1 MVTAS
6 RTSKKQA
13 KQLYTCITLFCRFL
27 CRPYLTTTWKCLI
40 SRFMEGVNKRGRNFL
55 TPSGHGRYISWEI
68 NFRWVRLHIKKATS
82 SSNHDKDWKKSEITL
97 WVTCSRRSHR
107 SRILGPHSR
116 GYNWCHERSKSNS
129 QKRFTLVLAILLSSR
144 YLWSRQ
150 WYRIWRPL
158 NIKGLNKMQFGYAAK
173 HKALQSCTYIA
184 ASTVMDFLTYISS
197 LCFHSCACP
206 KDTLLNQSPPQPGK
220 RCKLES

>member
-129 QKRFTLVLAILLSSR
+129 QKRITLVFAILPSSR

-158 NIKGLNKMQFGYAAK
+158 NIKGKTKCNLDMQ
-173 HKALQSCTYIA
+173 QNI
-184 ASTVMDFLTYISS
+184 
-197 LCFHSCACP
+197 
-206 KDTLLNQSPPQPGK
+206 
-220 RCKLES
+220 KLYNPVPI

>member
-1 MVTAS
+1 M
-6 RTSKKQA
+6 
-13 KQLYTCITLFCRFL
+13 
-27 CRPYLTTTWKCLI
+27 
-40 SRFMEGVNKRGRNFL
+40 
-55 TPSGHGRYISWEI
+55 
-68 NFRWVRLHIKKATS
+68 
-82 SSNHDKDWKKSEITL
+82 
-97 WVTCSRRSHR
+97 TCSRRSHR
-107 SRILGPHSR
+107 SPILGPHSR

-184 ASTVMDFLTYISS
+184 TSTVMDFLTYISS

-220 RCKLES
+220 RCKPESQSVLQLRVQTRLELTLCWYIPSPFVMLIHVILMLTCIF